1 MNKTI
6 FILWFQGFENAPEV
20 VKTCLKSWKRYNND
34 WKIIEL
40 DENNLKK
47 YIDLDNIIND
57 IKNKEIT
64 LTHKADI
71 IRIYLLKKYGGLW
84 VDSTLYCNR
93 PLNEWLNN
101 YISSGFFAF
110 DKPRGDRLQSSWFI
124 YSEKDNY
131 LITEWL
137 NKIIKYF
144 EKNNKVSSYFMFQY
158 FFNDLYYN
166 DKKFKKIWD
175 KTKKISA
182 IGPHFLVV
190 KGLHRKKNQE
200 VIDHIQ
206 MKKSPVYKLTYKL
219 KNPNFKNSSII
230 AFLILKEKY
239 KI

>member
-1 MNKTI
+1 M
-6 FILWFQGFENAPEV
+6 
-20 VKTCLKSWKRYNND
+20 
-34 WKIIEL
+34 
-40 DENNLKK
+40 
-47 YIDLDNIIND
+47 
-57 IKNKEIT
+57 
-64 LTHKADI
+64 
-71 IRIYLLKKYGGLW
+71 
-84 VDSTLYCNR
+84 
-93 PLNEWLNN
+93 
-101 YISSGFFAF
+101 
-110 DKPRGDRLQSSWFI
+110 

-137 NKIIKYF
+137 NKIIKFF
-144 EKNNKVSSYFMFQY
+144 EKNNKVSNYFMFQY

-175 KTKKISA
+175 KTKKISS
-182 IGPHFLVV
+182 IGPHFLDV

-230 AFLILKEKY
+230 AFLIHKEKY

>member
-20 VKTCLKSWKRYNND
+20 VKTCLKSWKRYNKN
-34 WKIIEL
+34 WNIIEL
-40 DENNLKK
+40 TNDNLDK
-47 YIDLDNIIND
+47 YVKLEDL
-57 IKNKEIT
+57 IKNFEDKEIS
-64 LTHKADI
+64 LAHKADLV
-71 IRIYLLKKYGGLW
+71 RLYLLKNFSGIW
-84 VDSTLYCNR
+84 VDATLYCNR
-93 PLNEWLNN
+93 PLDDWIFN
-101 YISSGFFAF
+101 YLDSGFFAF
-110 DKPRGDRLQSSWFI
+110 DKPRGDRLLSIWFM

-131 LITEWL
+131 LITTWL

-166 DKKFKKIWD
+166 DKKLKKIWD
-175 KTKKISA
+175 KTKKISS
-182 IGPHFLVV
+182 IGPHFLDV

-200 VIDHIQ
+200 VVDHIQ
-206 MKKSPVYKLTYKL
+206 TKKSHVYKLTYKL

-230 AFLILKEKY
+230 AFLIHKEKY